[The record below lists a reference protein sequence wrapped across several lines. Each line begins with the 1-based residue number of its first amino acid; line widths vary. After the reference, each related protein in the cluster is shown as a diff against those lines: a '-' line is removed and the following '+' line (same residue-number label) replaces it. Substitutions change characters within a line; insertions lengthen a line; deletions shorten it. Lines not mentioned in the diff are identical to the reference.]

1 MRRHWRSPG
10 LGCPPAP
17 RIGPCRHAGSI
28 WFRFGLNDDDFFTSL
43 AWLESTPGLTALE
56 WTLLLA
62 LAALVGHLVQR
73 RTGMPKIIGYAVVGV
88 LTGWLGFADAA
99 WPLAGIGLFLLEL
112 GIAVMLFE
120 AGARLP
126 LRWFRHNPMVA
137 VQSLAEALLTYAAAY
152 LALRALGLDVPVVRA
167 LAVIAVA
174 ASPAV
179 LMRVALDLRASGPVT
194 DRALALATL
203 NTLYAL
209 TIGTAMLGTID
220 RGDDSM
226 LGSIVSS
233 AAVFGTSLLFG
244 ALLAALLA
252 ATLRWLHPGSQ
263 DNAIVILA
271 LIAACSAIATPLG
284 GSAPLATLIGG
295 ILLKQVHPR
304 PWVWP
309 RQFGTAASMLTI
321 LMFVL
326 VSLMAAQADWSR
338 GITWAALVL
347 IAVRLLAK
355 VGSLLIT
362 SAGGG
367 MTLRKSFWVGI
378 AMVPMSSVALLLTSQ
393 FVVASHTIGAQVAAI
408 ALPVI
413 LVTELLGAVLVSMAL
428 GRSGEVGLRWRQ
440 GLAAPRQPGVAA
452 APDTPE
458 ETQA

>member
-1 MRRHWRSPG
+1 MNQDN
-10 LGCPPAP
+10 A
-17 RIGPCRHAGSI
+17 
-28 WFRFGLNDDDFFTSL
+28 FTSL
-43 AWLESTPGLTALE
+43 AWLQSTPGLTALE

-62 LAALVGHLVQR
+62 LAALVGHMVQR
-73 RTGMPKIIGYAVVGV
+73 RTGLPKLIGYAVVGV
-88 LTGWLGFADAA
+88 LTGWLGFAHAA

-112 GIAVMLFE
+112 GIAVVLFE

-126 LRWFRHNPMVA
+126 LRWFRHNPMVL
-137 VQSLAEALLTYAAAY
+137 VQSLAESLLTYAAAY
-152 LALRALGLDVPVVRA
+152 LALRALGLEVPVVRA
-167 LAVIAVA
+167 LAVIAMA

-209 TIGTAMLGTID
+209 TVGTAMLGTID

-226 LGSIVSS
+226 WGSIISS
-233 AAVFGTSLLFG
+233 AAVLGISTLFG
-244 ALLAALLA
+244 ILLAALLA
-252 ATLRWLHPGSQ
+252 AALRWLHPGSQ
-263 DNAIVILA
+263 DNAIIVLA
-271 LIAACSAIATPLG
+271 LIATCSAIATPLG
-284 GSAPLATLIGG
+284 GSAPLATLMGG

-309 RQFGTAASMLTI
+309 RQLGTAASMLSI

-355 VGSLLIT
+355 VASLLMT
-362 SAGGG
+362 SAGSG
-367 MTLRKSFWVGI
+367 MALRKSFWVGI

-393 FVVASHTIGAQVAAI
+393 FVVASHSVGAQVAAI

-413 LVTELLGAVLVSMAL
+413 LVTELLGAVLVSIAL
-428 GRSGEVGLRWRQ
+428 GRSGEIGLEWRRRR
-440 GLAAPRQPGVAA
+440 GVPAPRSVPAA
-452 APDTPE
+452 ASN
-458 ETQA
+458 TQERQP